1 MKKQLQLSKT
11 DEVIYCQKDIQGC
24 VETDLKFIY
33 IKYNNSG
40 AY

>member
-1 MKKQLQLSKT
+1 MKKQLQLSQT
-11 DEVIYCQKDIQGC
+11 DEVIYSQKGIQGC
-24 VETDLKFIY
+24 VETDLKLIY